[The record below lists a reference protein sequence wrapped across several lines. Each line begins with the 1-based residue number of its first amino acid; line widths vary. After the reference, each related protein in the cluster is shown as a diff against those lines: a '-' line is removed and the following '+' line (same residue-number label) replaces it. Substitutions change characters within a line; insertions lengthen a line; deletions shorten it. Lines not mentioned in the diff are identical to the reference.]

1 MQRRIFMHSEAKNL
15 ALLKCLVAIAW
26 ADRKLGNEEF
36 NYLKQLALKFK
47 LSDESW
53 RKLEPYLDDPISLKE
68 GEELIRD
75 FLIHI
80 KTSAEKQEL
89 LCVLEEMIQAD
100 QKVTPQEEEFL
111 KRFSKI
117 INETS
122 TLSLI
127 RGKLKKLLE
136 KTMFRSFPG
145 KGYELSDYIHNKL
158 LNRLQRRFTEAGL
171 ELTLPLEQLNY
182 LTLFGG
188 LLARVAYADG
198 NISLQEKKQIKLRLN
213 GLARFRPEDLE
224 LIVTVIEDQA
234 LKGLDRFRLTSEF
247 FKISTREQKIELLDC
262 LFMLAATNDPQ
273 LLNHEVEEIRS
284 IAYALSLSHKD
295 FIDAKLKCL
304 HKDKKAETNY

>member
-1 MQRRIFMHSEAKNL
+1 MHSEAKNL
-15 ALLKCLVAIAW
+15 ALLQCLVAIAW
-26 ADRKLGNEEF
+26 ADRKLGNEEL
-36 NYLKQLALKFK
+36 NYLKQLALTFK

-53 RKLEPYLDDPISLKE
+53 RKLEPYLDDPISLEE
-68 GEELIRD
+68 GEKLIRE
-75 FLIHI
+75 FLVHI

-89 LCVLEEMIQAD
+89 LCSLEEMIQAD
-100 QKVTPQEEEFL
+100 QKVTPKEEEFL
-111 KRFSKI
+111 KRFSQI
-117 INETS
+117 IHETS

-136 KTMFRSFPG
+136 KTLFRPSPG
-145 KGYELSDYIHNKL
+145 KGRESSDYIHNKL

-198 NISLQEKKQIKLRLN
+198 NISLKEKKQIELRLN
-213 GLARFRPEDLE
+213 QLARFRPEELE

-247 FKISTREQKIELLDC
+247 FKISTREQKIELLNC
-262 LFMLAATNDPQ
+262 LFGLAVVNDPQ
-273 LLNHEVEEIRS
+273 LLNQEVEEIRS

-295 FIDAKLKCL
+295 FIDVKLNCL
-304 HKDKKAETNY
+304 YKDKKARAIY

>member
-1 MQRRIFMHSEAKNL
+1 MHSEAKNL
-15 ALLKCLVAIAW
+15 ALLKCLAAIAW
-26 ADRKLGNEEF
+26 TDRKLGNEEI

-47 LSDESW
+47 LSDEGW

-68 GEELIRD
+68 GEELIRE

-89 LCVLEEMIQAD
+89 LGALEKMVQAD

-111 KRFSKI
+111 NRFSQI
-117 INETS
+117 IHETS

-127 RGKLKKLLE
+127 RGKLKKLLG
-136 KTMFRSFPG
+136 KTLFKPSPG
-145 KGYELSDYIHNKL
+145 EGRDLSDYIHNKL

-188 LLARVAYADG
+188 LLARVAYADA

-213 GLARFRPEDLE
+213 ELASFRPEDLE

-247 FKISTREQKIELLDC
+247 FKISTREQKIELLNC
-262 LFMLAATNDPQ
+262 LFGLAAANDPQ
-273 LLNHEVEEIRS
+273 LLNQEVEEIRS
-284 IAYALSLSHKD
+284 ITYALSLSHKD

-304 HKDKKAETNY
+304 HKD

>member
-1 MQRRIFMHSEAKNL
+1 MHSEAKNL

-26 ADRKLGNEEF
+26 ADRKLDNEEL

-53 RKLEPYLDDPISLKE
+53 RKLEPFLDDPISLEE
-68 GEELIRD
+68 GEELIRE
-75 FLIHI
+75 FLVHI

-89 LCVLEEMIQAD
+89 LCALEEMIQAD

-111 KRFSKI
+111 KKFSQI
-117 INETS
+117 IHETS

-127 RGKLKKLLE
+127 RDKLKKLLE
-136 KTMFRSFPG
+136 KTLFRSSPG
-145 KGYELSDYIHNKL
+145 EGHELSHYIHNKL

-188 LLARVAYADG
+188 LLARVAYANG

-213 GLARFRPEDLE
+213 ELARFRPEDLE

-262 LFMLAATNDPQ
+262 LFGLAAANDPQ
-273 LLNHEVEEIRS
+273 LLNQEVEEIRS

-295 FIDAKLKCL
+295 FIDAKLKSL
-304 HKDKKAETNY
+304 HKEKTA